1 MADDKDQSQ
10 QTEEPTQRRLDD
22 ARDSGDI
29 VKSHELSTF
38 ILLAGGTLSIA
49 VFGRSTAIGI
59 ATIMRTFFEQPD
71 QLGVSSD
78 QVMALAQ
85 HVVLALAGILAA
97 PTALIVGSALAGHL
111 VQGRPTFTTER
122 MSLDLTKLSP
132 MAGLKRMFGMD
143 GLTNLGKGLIKIAI
157 VGTVLWVVLWPERN
171 GLERVLDESPVA
183 VAGDMT
189 RLLIKIAIAVLC
201 VLAVVAGA
209 DYFIQR
215 FRFLQRNRMSKQ
227 EIKDEFRQT
236 EGDPVIRARLRQIRQ
251 ERARKRMIAAVPE
264 ATVIITNPTHYAVA
278 LKYESGQM
286 AAPVC
291 VAKGVDALAL
301 RIREV
306 AKEHGVP
313 VVENPPL
320 ARALHATVDVD
331 EAIPPEHY
339 KAVAQIIGYI
349 LRLSGKVRA
358 QR

>member
-10 QTEEPTQRRLDD
+10 QTDEPTQRRLDD

-132 MAGLKRMFGMD
+132 MAGLKRMFRLD

-183 VAGDMT
+183 VA
-189 RLLIKIAIAVLC
+189 
-201 VLAVVAGA
+201 
-209 DYFIQR
+209 
-215 FRFLQRNRMSKQ
+215 
-227 EIKDEFRQT
+227 
-236 EGDPVIRARLRQIRQ
+236 
-251 ERARKRMIAAVPE
+251 
-264 ATVIITNPTHYAVA
+264 
-278 LKYESGQM
+278 
-286 AAPVC
+286 
-291 VAKGVDALAL
+291 
-301 RIREV
+301 
-306 AKEHGVP
+306 
-313 VVENPPL
+313 
-320 ARALHATVDVD
+320 
-331 EAIPPEHY
+331 
-339 KAVAQIIGYI
+339 
-349 LRLSGKVRA
+349 
-358 QR
+358 